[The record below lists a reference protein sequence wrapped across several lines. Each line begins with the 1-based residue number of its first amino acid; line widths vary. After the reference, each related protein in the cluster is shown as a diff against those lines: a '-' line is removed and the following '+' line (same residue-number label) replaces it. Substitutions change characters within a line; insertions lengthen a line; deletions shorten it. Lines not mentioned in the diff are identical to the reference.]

1 MEPQFAFKVVEEAR
15 QQCRFAQFAW
25 QNLRT
30 SLQSVDAEKTFFYVH
45 AALDHAL
52 AVARLLWPAR
62 ESSKARGEW
71 LRKELRVPDD
81 SPLRLREVREH
92 LERPDESFEDWLA
105 SLENKNYVDMN
116 IMPQMAL
123 GAFKQDTFQRS
134 LDPDTQKLVLR
145 AAACDLRKVIDTLKQ
160 LDSTATAWLK
170 AHTPW

>member
-1 MEPQFAFKVVEEAR
+1 MEPKVAFKVVEEIR

-62 ESSKARGEW
+62 EASSARGEW

-81 SPLRLREVREH
+81 SPLRLREVREA
-92 LERPDESFEDWLA
+92 LERSDESFEDWLA
-105 SLENKNYVDMN
+105 SLENTNYVDMN
-116 IMPQMAL
+116 IMPQMAI

-134 LDPDTQKLVLR
+134 LDPDTQKLVLWG
-145 AAACDLRKVIDTLKQ
+145 AACDLRSVANALRE
-160 LDSTATAWLK
+160 LDGAASTWLR
-170 AHTPW
+170 AHTQW